1 MRSHTGI
8 HRDDLYPGKYMEHSM
23 WKVDF
28 IVLGK
33 LKVRKGGMS

>member
-33 LKVRKGGMS
+33 LKVRKGDMS